1 MRRYFINGNTEI
13 TDIKR
18 IFCVGER
25 RGKEGLVWEKTIC
38 AVCTVPI
45 SSSCICRRSSPS
57 PFQSTGEGEEA
68 HKFYSGKIFMRLI
81 FPAASISVINA
92 VT

>member
-25 RGKEGLVWEKTIC
+25 RGKEGLVWE
-38 AVCTVPI
+38 
-45 SSSCICRRSSPS
+45 RR
-57 PFQSTGEGEEA
+57 F
-68 HKFYSGKIFMRLI
+68 GK
-81 FPAASISVINA
+81 
-92 VT
+92 